1 MATVVCRAFLLPPM
15 VSWGLRASVRKQFF
29 GAEGQ
34 LRWPLIHRES
44 PGEPHSVQLSIYL
57 INIRA
62 GDPVPCVT
70 IRAGATLETIPGVCT
85 SDASEARV
93 GVTPACCASWGCRRS
108 DGHQCVWGWGLKAQ
122 RTWKTRPVQSIGLLI
137 HAEYKGT
144 KQNLA
149 SSRTPRPPPP
159 SRSHGF
165 LRRTTRSYSRVATLQ
180 ILS

>member
-1 MATVVCRAFLLPPM
+1 MAIIVCCAFLLPPM
-15 VSWGLRASVRKQFF
+15 VSWGLQASARKQFF
-29 GAEGQ
+29 GAGGQ

-85 SDASEARV
+85 SDTSEARV

-159 SRSHGF
+159 P
-165 LRRTTRSYSRVATLQ
+165 LPWILAQNDQKLQ
-180 ILS
+180 SCGHTSDP